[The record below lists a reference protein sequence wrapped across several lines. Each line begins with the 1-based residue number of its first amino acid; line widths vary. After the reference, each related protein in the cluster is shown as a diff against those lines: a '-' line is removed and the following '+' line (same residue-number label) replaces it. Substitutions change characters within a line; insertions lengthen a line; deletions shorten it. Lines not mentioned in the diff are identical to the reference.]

1 MIYIITR
8 ERLEKIELDIDS
20 LCANKRKQLFMFL
33 MDLKIPMYF
42 DKNKVLYID
51 LKNICDEK
59 ILTIQIWLR
68 TISLP

>member
-8 ERLEKIELDIDS
+8 ERLEKIKLDIDS